1 MTGPGRQHQPAQ
13 SAGSMLGRACAWRQ
27 RSDWPIGLVATL

>member
-13 SAGSMLGRACAWRQ
+13 LAGGPLRRACA
-27 RSDWPIGLVATL
+27 